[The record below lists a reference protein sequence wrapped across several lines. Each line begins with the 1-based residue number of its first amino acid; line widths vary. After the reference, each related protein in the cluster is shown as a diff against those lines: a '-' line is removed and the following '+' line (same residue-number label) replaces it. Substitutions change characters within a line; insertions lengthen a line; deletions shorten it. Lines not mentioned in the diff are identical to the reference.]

1 MIDEINNNYQK
12 ILDRINIACKKSNR
26 DPNSVKLI
34 AICKRQP
41 ALKINQSINLGIHN
55 FGENRIQDAYNRWS
69 RCSRLEMKGFN
80 LSFVGP
86 LQTNKSDNA
95 VKLFDEIQSLD
106 RIKLAKSL
114 SKSQEKL
121 NRRINYMI
129 QVNTGKEEQ
138 KSGIAPIEVENFIK
152 TCRNNY
158 GLNIIGLM
166 CIPPVN
172 ENPALH
178 FAYMQKLYKKNELE
192 SLSMGMS
199 NDYDTAIEF
208 GATHIRLG
216 SALFGSRLEKE
227 EA

>member
-1 MIDEINNNYQK
+1 MIDEINRNYQK
-12 ILDRINIACKKSNR
+12 ILASINKACKNSNR
-26 DPNSVKLI
+26 NPSTVKLM

-41 ALKINQSINLGIHN
+41 SLKINQSINVGIKY

-69 RCSRLEMKGFN
+69 KLETKNFN

-86 LQTNKSDNA
+86 LQTNKSDSA
-95 VKLFDEIQSLD
+95 VKLFNEIQSLD
-106 RIKLAKSL
+106 RAKLAKSL

-121 NRRINYMI
+121 NRRIKYMV
-129 QVNTGKEEQ
+129 QVNTGREEQ
-138 KSGIAPIEVENFIK
+138 KSGIAPNEVENFIK
-152 TCRNNY
+152 ICRDNY
-158 GLNIIGLM
+158 GLKISGLM

-178 FAYMQKLYKKNELE
+178 FAYMQRLYKKNELE

-199 NDYDTAIEF
+199 NDYETAIEF

>member
-1 MIDEINNNYQK
+1 MTDEINKNYQK
-12 ILDRINIACKKSNR
+12 IIKQINLACKKSNR
-26 DPNSVKLI
+26 DPNSVTLM

-41 ALKINQSINLGIHN
+41 VLKINKSINLGIQC

-69 RCSRLEMKGFN
+69 KLKKN
-80 LSFVGP
+80 DLKLSFVGP
-86 LQTNKSDNA
+86 LQTNKSENA

-121 NRRINYMI
+121 NRRIKYMI

-178 FAYMQKLYKKNELE
+178 FAYMQKLYKRNELE

-227 EA
+227 EAR

>member
-1 MIDEINNNYQK
+1 MIMIDEINNNYKK
-12 ILDRINIACKKSNR
+12 ILDRINKACKNSNR
-26 DPNSVKLI
+26 NSNSIKLL

-41 ALKINQSINLGIHN
+41 ISKINQSINLGIQC

-69 RCSRLEMKGFN
+69 KLEIKDFN

-86 LQTNKSDNA
+86 LQTNKSESA
-95 VKLFDEIQSLD
+95 IKLFDEIHSLD
-106 RIKLAKSL
+106 RVKLAKSL

-121 NRRINYMI
+121 NIRIKYMI
-129 QVNTGKEEQ
+129 QVNTGNEEQ
-138 KSGIAPIEVENFIK
+138 KSGIAPNEVEAFIK
-152 TCRNNY
+152 TCRDNY
-158 GLNIIGLM
+158 GLNISGLM

-199 NDYDTAIEF
+199 NDFDIAIHF

>member
-1 MIDEINNNYQK
+1 
-12 ILDRINIACKKSNR
+12 
-26 DPNSVKLI
+26 
-34 AICKRQP
+34 
-41 ALKINQSINLGIHN
+41 
-55 FGENRIQDAYNRWS
+55 
-69 RCSRLEMKGFN
+69 
-80 LSFVGP
+80 
-86 LQTNKSDNA
+86 
-95 VKLFDEIQSLD
+95 
-106 RIKLAKSL
+106 
-114 SKSQEKL
+114 
-121 NRRINYMI
+121 MI

-138 KSGIAPIEVENFIK
+138 KSGIAPNEVENFIK

-158 GLNIIGLM
+158 GLNVIGLM

-178 FAYMQKLYKKNELE
+178 FAYMQRLYKKNELE

-227 EA
+227 EVY

>member
-1 MIDEINNNYQK
+1 MTNEINNNYKK
-12 ILDRINIACKKSNR
+12 ILERVSIACKNSNR
-26 DPNSVKLI
+26 EASSVKLM

-41 ALKINQSINLGIHN
+41 IIKINQAINLGIKC

-69 RCSRLEMKGFN
+69 EHETKDLN

-86 LQTNKSDNA
+86 LQTNKSENA

-106 RIKLAKSL
+106 RVKLAKSL
-114 SKSQEKL
+114 SNSQEKL
-121 NRRINYMI
+121 NKKIKLMV
-129 QVNTGKEEQ
+129 QVNTGKEKQ
-138 KSGIAPIEVENFIK
+138 KSGIAPNEVENFIK
-152 TCRNNY
+152 MCRDNY

-178 FAYMQKLYKKNELE
+178 FAFMKKLYTRNKLE

-216 SALFGSRLEKE
+216 SALFGTRLEKE
-227 EA
+227 EVY

>member
-41 ALKINQSINLGIHN
+41 ALKINQSINLGIRC

-69 RCSRLEMKGFN
+69 KLEIKDLN

-86 LQTNKSDNA
+86 LQTNKSESA
-95 VKLFDEIQSLD
+95 IKLFDEIHSLD
-106 RIKLAKSL
+106 RVKLAKRL
-114 SKSQEKL
+114 SKSQKKL
-121 NRRINYMI
+121 NRRIKYMI
-129 QVNTGKEEQ
+129 QVNTGNEEQ
-138 KSGIAPIEVENFIK
+138 KSGIAPIEVENFIT

-158 GLNIIGLM
+158 GLNITGLM

-178 FAYMQKLYKKNELE
+178 FAFMQRFYKRNELE

-199 NDYDTAIEF
+199 NDYDKAIEF

-227 EA
+227 EEY

>member
-1 MIDEINNNYQK
+1 MIDEINNNYKK
-12 ILDRINIACKKSNR
+12 ILDRISTACKNSNR
-26 DPNSVKLI
+26 DPNSIKLM

-41 ALKINQSINLGIHN
+41 ILKINQSINLGIQY

-69 RCSRLEMKGFN
+69 KLEKKDFN

-86 LQTNKSDNA
+86 LQTNKSENA

-106 RIKLAKSL
+106 RVKLAKSL
-114 SKSQEKL
+114 SRSQEKL
-121 NRRINYMI
+121 NRRIKYMI

-138 KSGIAPIEVENFIK
+138 KSGIAPNEVENFIK

-158 GLNIIGLM
+158 GLNVIGLM

-178 FAYMQKLYKKNELE
+178 FAYMQRLYKKNKLE

-227 EA
+227 EVY

>member
-1 MIDEINNNYQK
+1 MIMIDEINNNYKK
-12 ILDRINIACKKSNR
+12 ILERISIACKNSNR

-41 ALKINQSINLGIHN
+41 VLKINQSINLGIQY

-69 RCSRLEMKGFN
+69 KLKMKDLN

-86 LQTNKSDNA
+86 LQTNKSENA
-95 VKLFDEIQSLD
+95 INLFDEVQSLD

-121 NRRINYMI
+121 NRRIKYMI

-138 KSGIAPIEVENFIK
+138 KSGIVPNEVENFIK

-158 GLNIIGLM
+158 GLNVIGLM

-178 FAYMQKLYKKNELE
+178 FAYMQRLYKKNELE

>member
-1 MIDEINNNYQK
+1 MIDEINNNYQN
-12 ILDRINIACKKSNR
+12 ILDKINIACKKSNR
-26 DPNSVKLI
+26 DPNGVKLM

-41 ALKINQSINLGIHN
+41 VLKINQSINLGIKY

-69 RCSRLEMKGFN
+69 KLETKVFN

-86 LQTNKSDNA
+86 LQTNKSENA

-106 RIKLAKSL
+106 RVKLAKSL
-114 SKSQEKL
+114 SRSQEKL
-121 NRRINYMI
+121 NRRIKYMI

-138 KSGIAPIEVENFIK
+138 KSGIAPNEVENFIK

-158 GLNIIGLM
+158 GLNVIGLM

-178 FAYMQKLYKKNELE
+178 FAYMQRLYKKNKLE

-227 EA
+227 EVY

>member
-1 MIDEINNNYQK
+1 MFNEIINNYQK
-12 ILDRINIACKKSNR
+12 ISERIKIACKNSNR
-26 DPNSVKLI
+26 DPKGIKLV

-41 ALKINQSINLGIHN
+41 DLKIKQSINMGIQH

-69 RCSRLEMKGFN
+69 RLKSENIN

-86 LQTNKSDNA
+86 LQTNKSESA
-95 VKLFDEIQSLD
+95 VKLFDEIHSLD
-106 RIKLAKSL
+106 RVKLAKSL
-114 SKSQEKL
+114 SKSEQKL
-121 NRRINYMI
+121 NKRIKYMI
-129 QVNTGKEEQ
+129 QVNTGNEEQ
-138 KSGIAPIEVENFIK
+138 KSGIAPNELDDFIK
-152 TCRNNY
+152 TCKNNY

-178 FAYMQKLYKKNELE
+178 FAYMYKLYKKNKLE

-199 NDYDTAIEF
+199 ADFDVAIEF

-216 SALFGSRLEKE
+216 SSLFGSRLEKE
-227 EA
+227 ET

>member
-1 MIDEINNNYQK
+1 MIDEINNNYKK
-12 ILDRINIACKKSNR
+12 ILDRISTACKNSNR
-26 DPNSVKLI
+26 DPNSIKLM

-41 ALKINQSINLGIHN
+41 ILKINQSINLGIQY

-69 RCSRLEMKGFN
+69 KLEKKDFN

-86 LQTNKSDNA
+86 LQTNKSENA

-106 RIKLAKSL
+106 RVKLAKSL
-114 SKSQEKL
+114 SRSQEKL
-121 NRRINYMI
+121 NRRIKYMI

-138 KSGIAPIEVENFIK
+138 KSGIAPNEVENFIK

-158 GLNIIGLM
+158 GLNVIGLM

-178 FAYMQKLYKKNELE
+178 FAYMQRLYKKNKLE

-227 EA
+227 EAY

>member
-1 MIDEINNNYQK
+1 MIDKINSNYQK
-12 ILDRINIACKKSNR
+12 ILERVYKVCKNSNR
-26 DPNSVKLI
+26 NPNTVKLM

-41 ALKINQSINLGIHN
+41 ALKINQSINLGIQC

-69 RCSRLEMKGFN
+69 KLKIKNLN

-86 LQTNKSDNA
+86 LQTNKSESA
-95 VKLFDEIQSLD
+95 VKMFDEIQSLD
-106 RIKLAKSL
+106 RVKLAKSL

-121 NRRINYMI
+121 KKRIKYMI

-138 KSGIAPIEVENFIK
+138 KSGIAPNEVENFIK

-158 GLNIIGLM
+158 GLNISGLM
-166 CIPPVN
+166 CIPPVD

-178 FAYMQKLYKKNELE
+178 FAYMQKLYKENELE

-216 SALFGSRLEKE
+216 SALFGPRLEKE
-227 EA
+227 EV